1 MPTSDRQE
9 VGSSLIGPLARAV
22 LHEEDLDLGIR
33 HPIGDDIGRARDDE
47 FAGTADFAATTN
59 EGIGRKQLAGRGVD
73 RMEDTGCGCGIV
85 LGNVVADCRELV
97 QVSSGPDDP
106 HVSGYA

>member
-1 MPTSDRQE
+1 MSTSGRQE
-9 VGSSLIGPLARAV
+9 VGSGLIGPLARAV

-33 HPIGDDIGRARDDE
+33 YPIGDDIGRARDDE
-47 FAGTADFAATTN
+47 FASAADFAATTN

-73 RMEDTGCGCGIV
+73 GVEDTGCGCGV
-85 LGNVVADCRELV
+85 MLGNVVADCRELV
-97 QVSSGPDDP
+97 QVSFGLDDP